1 MTAERTQVFTC
12 CILHVL
18 EFRIKLHGT
27 NKSKRLVVV
36 DQHGHHSAQIYVPKY
51 NFMLQYIPLNADAY
65 SVGII

>member
-1 MTAERTQVFTC
+1 MTAERIQVFTC

-18 EFRIKLHGT
+18 EFRIKLHET

-36 DQHGHHSAQIYVPKY
+36 DQHGQHSVQLYVPNY
-51 NFMLQYIPLNADAY
+51 NFMLQYVPLNADAY